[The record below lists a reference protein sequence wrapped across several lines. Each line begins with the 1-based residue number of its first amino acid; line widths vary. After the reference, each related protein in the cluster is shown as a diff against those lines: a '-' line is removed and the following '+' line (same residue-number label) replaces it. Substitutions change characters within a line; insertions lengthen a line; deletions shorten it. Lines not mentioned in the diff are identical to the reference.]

1 MSKIQLYNTLSR
13 QKELFTPLDP
23 SHIRVYACGPTVY
36 GRIHVGNARPI
47 VVFDVLVRVL
57 RRLYDRVTYV
67 RNITD
72 VDDKINDRAAANGQ
86 SIDELCADTIVSF
99 HADTA
104 ALGAVPPDVE
114 PRATHHI
121 DQMIAMI
128 SLLIDKGHAYAADG
142 HVLFQVSTMP
152 HYGAL
157 SKRSMEDMIAGARVE
172 VAPYKR
178 APEDFVLWKPSTTS
192 QPGWDSPWGRGRPG
206 WHIECSAMAKAYL
219 GEVFDIHAGG
229 LDLIFPH
236 HENEIAQSCCAHG
249 TSHMAKYWLHNGF
262 VTMNDEKM
270 SKSLGNIITV
280 AEATAR
286 YRPEVLRAAL
296 LSAHYRAPLDLSE
309 NAMQDAQN
317 SLDRL
322 YRAAGTAKPSDMA
335 LDDAFMACLCD
346 DLNTPA
352 AMARLHELARLAN
365 KGDQA
370 AATALKSS
378 AELIGLLR
386 DTADDWAKAGLAA
399 GDSDDT
405 QLDDATIDAEIAA
418 RNAAR
423 AARDFATADAIRDQL
438 AAAGIILEDGQD
450 GTGWRRS

>member
-178 APEDFVLWKPSTTS
+178 APEDFILWKPSTTS

-249 TSHMAKYWLHNGF
+249 TSHMARYWLHNGF

-322 YRAAGTAKPSDMA
+322 YRAAGAAKPSDMA

-370 AATALKSS
+370 AAAALKSS

-386 DTADDWAKAGLAA
+386 DTADDWAKAGSAA

>member
-1 MSKIQLYNTLSR
+1 
-13 QKELFTPLDP
+13 
-23 SHIRVYACGPTVY
+23 
-36 GRIHVGNARPI
+36 
-47 VVFDVLVRVL
+47 
-57 RRLYDRVTYV
+57 
-67 RNITD
+67 
-72 VDDKINDRAAANGQ
+72 
-86 SIDELCADTIVSF
+86 
-99 HADTA
+99 
-104 ALGAVPPDVE
+104 
-114 PRATHHI
+114 
-121 DQMIAMI
+121 MIAMI

-178 APEDFVLWKPSTTS
+178 APEDFILWKPSTTS

-249 TSHMAKYWLHNGF
+249 TSHMARYWLHNGF

-322 YRAAGTAKPSDMA
+322 YRAAGKAKPSDMA

-370 AATALKSS
+370 AAAALKSS

-386 DTADDWAKAGLAA
+386 DTADDWAKAGSAV

-405 QLDDATIDAEIAA
+405 KLDDAIIDAEIAA

-423 AARDFATADAIRDQL
+423 AARDFATADAIRDRL
-438 AAAGIILEDGQD
+438 AAARIILEDGQD
-450 GTGWRRS
+450 GTSWRRS

>member
-1 MSKIQLYNTLSR
+1 MSAMQLYNTLLR
-13 QKELFTPLDP
+13 QKQVFTPIDP
-23 SHIRVYACGPTVY
+23 SHVRVYVCGPTVY

-57 RRLYDRVTYV
+57 RRRYDRVTYV

-72 VDDKINDRAAANGQ
+72 VDDKIYERAESNGQ
-86 SIDELCADTIVSF
+86 TIEDLCAETIISF
-99 HADTA
+99 KSDTA
-104 ALGAVPPDVE
+104 ALGAEPPDFE

-121 DQMIAMI
+121 DEMIAMI
-128 SLLIDKGHAYAADG
+128 SVLIDKGHAYAAEG
-142 HVLFQVSTMP
+142 HVLFQVATADN
-152 HYGAL
+152 YGTL
-157 SKRSMEDMIAGARVE
+157 SKRSMADMIAGARVE

-178 APEDFVLWKPSTTS
+178 APEDFVLWKPSKPE
-192 QPGWDSPWGRGRPG
+192 QPGWRSPWGRGRPG
-206 WHIECSAMAKAYL
+206 WHIECSAMAKTYL
-219 GEVFDIHAGG
+219 GDVFDIHAGG

-280 AEATAR
+280 EEATSR
-286 YRPEVLRAAL
+286 YRPEVVRAAL

-309 NAMQDAQN
+309 STMQDAHN

-322 YRAAGTAKPSDMA
+322 YRAAGTAEVSGDHV
-335 LDDAFMACLCD
+335 DDELLACLCD

-352 AMARLHELARLAN
+352 AIARLHELARRAN
-365 KGDQA
+365 KGDVG

-378 AELIGLLR
+378 ASLLGLLR
-386 DTADDWAKAGLAA
+386 QRADAWAKGGAGVS
-399 GDSDDT
+399 GSDDQ
-405 QLDDATIDAEIAA
+405 QLDDATIDVEIAA

-423 AARDFATADAIRDQL
+423 AARDFAKADAIRDKL
-438 AAAGIILEDGQD
+438 AAAGIMLEDRQD
-450 GTGWRRS
+450 GTILRRS

>member
-178 APEDFVLWKPSTTS
+178 APEDFILWKPSTTS

-249 TSHMAKYWLHNGF
+249 TSHMARYWLHNGF

-322 YRAAGTAKPSDMA
+322 YRAAGAAKPSDMA

-370 AATALKSS
+370 AAAALKSS

-386 DTADDWAKAGLAA
+386 DTADDWAKAGSLA
-399 GDSDDT
+399 GDSDDK

-423 AARDFATADAIRDQL
+423 AARDFATADAIRDRL

>member
-178 APEDFVLWKPSTTS
+178 APEDFILWKPSTTS

-370 AATALKSS
+370 AAAALKSS

-386 DTADDWAKAGLAA
+386 DTADDWAKAGSAA
-399 GDSDDT
+399 SDSDDT

-423 AARDFATADAIRDQL
+423 AARDFAAADAIRDRL

>member
-57 RRLYDRVTYV
+57 RRLYDRVTYI

-249 TSHMAKYWLHNGF
+249 TSHMARYWLHNGF

-370 AATALKSS
+370 AAAALKSS

-386 DTADDWAKAGLAA
+386 DTADDWAKAGSAA

-405 QLDDATIDAEIAA
+405 QFDDATIDAEIAA

-423 AARDFATADAIRDQL
+423 AARDFATADAIRDRL

>member
-386 DTADDWAKAGLAA
+386 GTADDWAKAGSAA

>member
-386 DTADDWAKAGLAA
+386 DTADDWAKAGSAA

>member
-57 RRLYDRVTYV
+57 RRLYDSVTYV

-178 APEDFVLWKPSTTS
+178 APEDFVLWKPSTSS

-249 TSHMAKYWLHNGF
+249 TSHMARYWLHNGF

-370 AATALKSS
+370 AAAALKSS

-386 DTADDWAKAGLAA
+386 DTADDWAKAGSAA

-423 AARDFATADAIRDQL
+423 AARDFATADAIRDRL

>member
-178 APEDFVLWKPSTTS
+178 APEDFILWKPSTTS

-322 YRAAGTAKPSDMA
+322 YRAAGAAKPSDMA

-352 AMARLHELARLAN
+352 AMARLHELARQAN

-370 AATALKSS
+370 AAAALKSS

-386 DTADDWAKAGLAA
+386 DTADDWAKAGSAVN
-399 GDSDDT
+399 DSDNT

-423 AARDFATADAIRDQL
+423 AARDFATADAIRDRL

>member
-1 MSKIQLYNTLSR
+1 MRVMQLYNTLTR
-13 QKELFTPLDP
+13 QKQPFIPIDP
-23 SHIRVYACGPTVY
+23 SHVRVYACGPTVY

-72 VDDKINDRAAANGQ
+72 VDDKINERAATNGQ
-86 SIDELCADTIVSF
+86 SITDLCAETIVSF

-104 ALGAVPPDVE
+104 ALGAEPPDVE

-121 DQMIAMI
+121 DEMIAMI
-128 SLLIDKGHAYAADG
+128 SLLIDKGHAYVADG
-142 HVLFQVSTMP
+142 HVLFQVSTMDN
-152 HYGAL
+152 YGAL
-157 SKRSMEDMIAGARVE
+157 SKRSMDDMIAGARVE

-178 APEDFVLWKPSTTS
+178 AAEDFVLWKPSAPE

-206 WHIECSAMAKAYL
+206 WHIECSAMAKTYL

-249 TSHMAKYWLHNGF
+249 TSHMANYWLHNGF

-280 AEATAR
+280 EEATSR
-286 YRPEVLRAAL
+286 YRPEVVRAAL
-296 LSAHYRAPLDLSE
+296 LSAHYRAPLDLSDST
-309 NAMQDAQN
+309 MQDAQN

-322 YRAAGTAKPSDMA
+322 YRAAGTAEISDDRV
-335 LDDAFMACLCD
+335 DDEFLACLCD

-370 AATALKSS
+370 AVMALKSS
-378 AELIGLLR
+378 AALLGLLR
-386 DTADDWAKAGLAA
+386 QGGDTWAKGASSVSG
-399 GDSDDT
+399 GDDKR
-405 QLDDATIDAEIAA
+405 LDDAAIDAEIAA

-423 AARDFATADAIRDQL
+423 ATRDFAKADAIRDAL
-438 AAAGIILEDGQD
+438 ADAGIILEDGQD
-450 GTGWRRS
+450 GTSWRRS

>member
-47 VVFDVLVRVL
+47 VVFDVLVGVL

-178 APEDFVLWKPSTTS
+178 APEDFILWKPSTTS

-249 TSHMAKYWLHNGF
+249 TSHMARYWLHNGF

-270 SKSLGNIITV
+270 SKSLGNVITV

-322 YRAAGTAKPSDMA
+322 YRAAGAAKPSDMA

-352 AMARLHELARLAN
+352 AMARLHELARFAN
-365 KGDQA
+365 KGNQEA
-370 AATALKSS
+370 AAALKSS

-386 DTADDWAKAGLAA
+386 DTADDWAKAGSAA

-423 AARDFATADAIRDQL
+423 AARDFATADAIRDRL
-438 AAAGIILEDGQD
+438 AVAGIILEDGQD

>member
-178 APEDFVLWKPSTTS
+178 APEDFILWKPSTTS

-249 TSHMAKYWLHNGF
+249 TSHMARYWLHNGF

-322 YRAAGTAKPSDMA
+322 YRAAGAAKPSDMA

-370 AATALKSS
+370 AAAALKSS

-386 DTADDWAKAGLAA
+386 DTADDWAKAGSAA

-423 AARDFATADAIRDQL
+423 AARDFATADAIRDRL

>member
-86 SIDELCADTIVSF
+86 SIDELCVDTIVSF

-386 DTADDWAKAGLAA
+386 DTADDWAKAGSAA

-405 QLDDATIDAEIAA
+405 QFDDATIDAEIAA

-423 AARDFATADAIRDQL
+423 AARDFATADAIRDRL

>member
-13 QKELFTPLDP
+13 QKELFTPLDL

-128 SLLIDKGHAYAADG
+128 LLLIDKGHAYAADG

-178 APEDFVLWKPSTTS
+178 APEDFILWKPSTTS

-270 SKSLGNIITV
+270 SKSLGNVITV

-309 NAMQDAQN
+309 NSMQDAQN

-322 YRAAGTAKPSDMA
+322 YRAAGAAKLSDMA

-370 AATALKSS
+370 AAAALKSS

-386 DTADDWAKAGLAA
+386 DTADDWAKAGSAVN
-399 GDSDDT
+399 DSDNT
-405 QLDDATIDAEIAA
+405 QLDDATIDAEIAT

-423 AARDFATADAIRDQL
+423 AARDFATADAIRDRL

>member
-13 QKELFTPLDP
+13 QKELFTPIDP

-36 GRIHVGNARPI
+36 DRIHVGNARPI
-47 VVFDVLVRVL
+47 VVFDVLVGVL
-57 RRLYDRVTYV
+57 RRFYDRVTYV

-86 SIDELCADTIVSF
+86 SIDALCADTIASF

-104 ALGAVPPDVE
+104 ALGAVPPDEE

-178 APEDFVLWKPSTTS
+178 APEDFILWKPSTTS

-206 WHIECSAMAKAYL
+206 WHIECSAMATAYL

-249 TSHMAKYWLHNGF
+249 TSHMARYWLHNGF

-270 SKSLGNIITV
+270 SKSLGNVITV

-322 YRAAGTAKPSDMA
+322 YRAAGAAKPSDMA

-352 AMARLHELARLAN
+352 AMARLHELARQAN

-370 AATALKSS
+370 AAAALKSS

-386 DTADDWAKAGLAA
+386 DTADDWAKAGSAVN
-399 GDSDDT
+399 DSDNT

-423 AARDFATADAIRDQL
+423 AARDFATADAIRDRL
-438 AAAGIILEDGQD
+438 AAAGIILEDGED

>member
-386 DTADDWAKAGLAA
+386 DTADDWAKAGSAA

-405 QLDDATIDAEIAA
+405 QFDDATIDAEIAA

-423 AARDFATADAIRDQL
+423 AARDFATADAIRDRL

>member
-13 QKELFTPLDP
+13 QKELFNPLDP

-104 ALGAVPPDVE
+104 ALGALPPDVE

-142 HVLFQVSTMP
+142 HVLFQVSTMQ

-178 APEDFVLWKPSTTS
+178 APEDFILWKPSTTS

-249 TSHMAKYWLHNGF
+249 TNHMARYWLHNGF

-322 YRAAGTAKPSDMA
+322 YRAAGKAVPFDMA
-335 LDDAFMACLCD
+335 LDDKFMACLCD

-370 AATALKSS
+370 AAAALKSS
-378 AELIGLLR
+378 SELIGLLR
-386 DTADDWAKAGLAA
+386 DKADDWAKAGSAVS
-399 GDSDDT
+399 DSDGT
-405 QLDDATIDAEIAA
+405 QLNDATIDAEIAA

-423 AARDFATADAIRDQL
+423 AARDFATADTIRDRL

>member
-1 MSKIQLYNTLSR
+1 MIRIQLYNTLSR

-178 APEDFVLWKPSTTS
+178 APEDFILWKPSTTS

-249 TSHMAKYWLHNGF
+249 TSHMARYWLHNGF

-270 SKSLGNIITV
+270 SKSLGNVITV

-322 YRAAGTAKPSDMA
+322 YRAAGAAKPSDMA

-352 AMARLHELARLAN
+352 AMARLHELARQAN

-370 AATALKSS
+370 AAAALKSS

-386 DTADDWAKAGLAA
+386 DTADDWAKAGSAVN
-399 GDSDDT
+399 DSDNT

-423 AARDFATADAIRDQL
+423 AACDFATADAIRDRL
-438 AAAGIILEDGQD
+438 AAAGVILEDGQD

>member
-1 MSKIQLYNTLSR
+1 M
-13 QKELFTPLDP
+13 
-23 SHIRVYACGPTVY
+23 
-36 GRIHVGNARPI
+36 
-47 VVFDVLVRVL
+47 
-57 RRLYDRVTYV
+57 
-67 RNITD
+67 
-72 VDDKINDRAAANGQ
+72 
-86 SIDELCADTIVSF
+86 
-99 HADTA
+99 
-104 ALGAVPPDVE
+104 PPDVE

-128 SLLIDKGHAYAADG
+128 SLLVDKGHAYAADG

-178 APEDFVLWKPSTTS
+178 APEDFILWKPSTTS

-249 TSHMAKYWLHNGF
+249 TSHMARYWLHNGF

-322 YRAAGTAKPSDMA
+322 YRAAGAAMPTDMA
-335 LDDAFMACLCD
+335 LDDTFMACLCD

-370 AATALKSS
+370 AAAALKSS

-386 DTADDWAKAGLAA
+386 DTADDWAKAGSAA
-399 GDSDDT
+399 SDSDDT

-423 AARDFATADAIRDQL
+423 AARDFATADAIRDRL

>member
-249 TSHMAKYWLHNGF
+249 TSHMARYWLHNGF

-370 AATALKSS
+370 AAAALKSS

-386 DTADDWAKAGLAA
+386 DTADDWAKAGSAA

-423 AARDFATADAIRDQL
+423 AARDFATADAIRDRL

>member
-178 APEDFVLWKPSTTS
+178 APEDFILWKPSTTS

-249 TSHMAKYWLHNGF
+249 TSHMARYWLHNGF

-322 YRAAGTAKPSDMA
+322 YRAAGAAKPSDMA

-352 AMARLHELARLAN
+352 AMARLHELARQAN

-370 AATALKSS
+370 AAAALKSS

-386 DTADDWAKAGLAA
+386 DTADDWAKAGSAA

-423 AARDFATADAIRDQL
+423 AARDFATADAIRDRL

>member
-99 HADTA
+99 HTDTA

-128 SLLIDKGHAYAADG
+128 SLLIDKGHAYAADE

-178 APEDFVLWKPSTTS
+178 APEDFILWKPSTTS

-386 DTADDWAKAGLAA
+386 DTADDWAKAGSAA
-399 GDSDDT
+399 SDSDDT
-405 QLDDATIDAEIAA
+405 QLDDAIIDAEIAA

-423 AARDFATADAIRDQL
+423 AARDFATADAIRDRL

>member
-249 TSHMAKYWLHNGF
+249 TSHMARYWLHNGF

-370 AATALKSS
+370 AAAALKSS

-386 DTADDWAKAGLAA
+386 DTADDWAKAGSAA

-423 AARDFATADAIRDQL
+423 AARDFAAADSIRDRL

>member
-57 RRLYDRVTYV
+57 RRLYDSVTYV

-386 DTADDWAKAGLAA
+386 DTADDWAKAGSAA

-405 QLDDATIDAEIAA
+405 QFDDATIDAEIAA

-423 AARDFATADAIRDQL
+423 AARDFATADAIRDRL

>member
-72 VDDKINDRAAANGQ
+72 VDDKINDRAVANGQ

-178 APEDFVLWKPSTTS
+178 APEDFILWKPSTTS

-249 TSHMAKYWLHNGF
+249 TSHMARYWLHNGF

-322 YRAAGTAKPSDMA
+322 YRAAGKAKSSDMA

-370 AATALKSS
+370 AAAALKSS

-386 DTADDWAKAGLAA
+386 DTADDWAKAGSAA
-399 GDSDDT
+399 SDSDDT

-423 AARDFATADAIRDQL
+423 AARDFATADAIRDRL
-438 AAAGIILEDGQD
+438 ATAGIILEDGQD